1 MNTISIIKRIEEL
14 KDQLTELSSVIE
26 KQKEVTDK
34 TDLSWDFAYTKA
46 IQLNNAANR
55 LKVQVKLKTK

>member
-1 MNTISIIKRIEEL
+1 MSIISIIKRIEEL
-14 KDQLTELSSVIE
+14 KDQLTELSSEIE
-26 KQKEVTDK
+26 KQKDVTSK
-34 TDLSWDFAYTKA
+34 TDLSWDFAYAKA